1 MKRIIGLL
9 LCLCTIFSLCLAL
22 TSCLRRSDEEREKM
36 IRYDENGIGYIGL
49 AVYDENGKYIKGAKD
64 YRAVRLPVDTSGESC
79 EIFLSE
85 LFSGMSVPPDY
96 LCEFYAVGDGY
107 VEESTKDVTKE
118 TPVYTVYIHIGT
130 NATFVDLPN
139 KSVLYVKQENSE
151 YKMYIIKPFFIC
163 PEDNRRYYSDDGVLY
178 YKSNKIPIE
187 GQWND

>member
-1 MKRIIGLL
+1 MKKAIIKIICFVLL
-9 LCLCTIFSLCLAL
+9 IATILSFS
-22 TSCLRRSDEEREKM
+22 SCLGRSDEEREKA
-36 IRYDENGIGYIGL
+36 ILYDENGIGYIGL

-79 EIFLSE
+79 EVFLSE

-96 LCEFYAVGDGY
+96 LCKFYAVGDGY
-107 VEESTKDVTKE
+107 VEESTKDVTSD

-139 KSVLYVKQENSE
+139 KSVLYGKQENGE

-163 PEDNRRYYSDDGVLY
+163 PEDNIRYYSENGVLY

-187 GQWND
+187 RQWND